1 MVDTGVVYKVNDV
14 EPVKPSL
21 TGTGLRQIAR
31 QRALLITVVLAVVV
45 FPLLC
50 QMAFGDPLLTASAG
64 VITAALAAALL
75 MIGAGASVTRDH
87 SRYFERTFGQP
98 SL

>member
-1 MVDTGVVYKVNDV
+1 
-14 EPVKPSL
+14 
-21 TGTGLRQIAR
+21 
-31 QRALLITVVLAVVV
+31 
-45 FPLLC
+45 
-50 QMAFGDPLLTASAG
+50 MAFGDPLLTASAG

-75 MIGAGASVTRDH
+75 MIGVGASVTRDH